1 MLHSDAT
8 PSTRASTPAIQCALR
23 MPEIIMPRRAALIS
37 VLFHEAPTCLECAA
51 SKSGLTVSQ
60 VNQYLTMMISPALQV
75 VRLDNQS
82 CRLCGEARPVFS
94 VRRSVN

>member
-1 MLHSDAT
+1 MPAFSLAFDVH
-8 PSTRASTPAIQCALR
+8 RA
-23 MPEIIMPRRAALIS
+23 MPEIVMPRQAALIA

-60 VNQYLTMMISPALQV
+60 VNQYLIIIMSPALQV
-75 VRLDNQS
+75 VRLDNQR
-82 CRLCGEARPVFS
+82 CRVCGDVRPVFS